1 MASSAEGDAMLR
13 QGLKYSVKVSEA
25 LADGP
30 AFHCSTSRLCARFG
44 KSFAFVRAP
53 LSHECYKRNVS
64 LALLSMLALA
74 DASTRTPACCRV

>member
-1 MASSAEGDAMLR
+1 MLR

-30 AFHCSTSRLCARFG
+30 AFHCSTSGICASFG
-44 KSFAFVRAP
+44 KSFTFVRAP

-64 LALLSMLALA
+64 LALLSMIALD
-74 DASTRTPACCRV
+74 DASTRKPDCCRV